1 MPINQCKAFFVTG
14 TDTGVGKTVV
24 TCALMQ
30 LGTAQGDKVGAMK
43 PVAAGAKKF
52 ATGWM
57 NEDVALL
64 RQNINIE
71 IAAGDLNP
79 YLFHEPIA
87 PHIAAA
93 RENISIDTNKISA
106 SLDNIK
112 RHADWVFVEGAGGF
126 KVPLG
131 NRLDM
136 AELAVA
142 LGLPLILV
150 VGMRLGCL
158 NHALLTRDAIGAHG
172 LPLAGWVAN
181 TIDPTMPAF
190 DENLA
195 ALRQRINAPLLGVV
209 PHLGQPDFAPLK
221 VKTLRL
227 PE

>member
-1 MPINQCKAFFVTG
+1 MPIHQCKAFFVTG

-30 LGTAQGDKVGAMK
+30 LGTARGDKVGAMK
-43 PVAAGAKKF
+43 PVAAGATKY

-71 IAAGDLNP
+71 ITAGDLNP
-79 YLFHEPIA
+79 YLFQEPIA

-93 RENISIDTNKISA
+93 RENISIDTNKIAA

-131 NRLDM
+131 DRLDM

-142 LGLPLILV
+142 IGLPLILV

-158 NHALLTRDAIGAHG
+158 NHALLTRDSIGAHG
-172 LPLAGWVAN
+172 LSLAGWVAN

-209 PHLGQPDFAPLK
+209 PHLGQPDLTPPK
-221 VKTLRL
+221 VQTLRL
-227 PE
+227 PD